1 MRLHDIRAP
10 RERRSSPGGRMLTA
24 CILFLAGALAGV
36 LSKLLDIYTTN
47 LGNLFSAI
55 AVWVLLGTVIS
66 VYSAT
71 PRRAALHVFLFCIG
85 MLAAY
90 YLTAEWTGSVY
101 SRLFIH
107 GWIAFSFLSPVFAV
121 LTWYAK
127 GRGAVALMLK
137 LGIPACTVLM
147 TILLFDRLRGYD
159 LVIVAL
165 EAVVLFKKE
174 KWMTE

>member
-1 MRLHDIRAP
+1 
-10 RERRSSPGGRMLTA
+10 MLTA